1 MAGDFSAIEGASL
14 CLLPERLD
22 TAAAPALK
30 ALLEQSKAQ
39 GDGGVLQLD
48 ATQVTYVGGL
58 CLQILLASQC
68 SFVGVSEAVRE
79 AYGLFGVNAYLTA
92 PCAVLEKKA

>member
-30 ALLEQSKAQ
+30 ALLEH
-39 GDGGVLQLD
+39 VHFI
-48 ATQVTYVGGL
+48 QVHIQRL
-58 CLQILLASQC
+58 
-68 SFVGVSEAVRE
+68 
-79 AYGLFGVNAYLTA
+79 
-92 PCAVLEKKA
+92 